1 MTPDNPHYQDDA
13 VVIYHGN
20 CLTVQLTDQPDL
32 ICTDPPYPNNAG
44 HFLAGIADAEIFMRT
59 FDCPRW
65 LIFWHQLTPPN
76 VPLPL
81 VARHI
86 WHRTNTNR
94 PDNYEAIYEFAA
106 DGIERPSIVFPY
118 AVISEG
124 LTGCLEATGHPTQKT
139 SGLCAACWRC
149 ARPGWCSTRSWV
161 PARRYEPRR
170 ISASALSVSRSKSGT
185 ANRGAQIGTRGAR
198 VMTSTDN
205 PTYAERLVVVAA
217 VYRAANTDGPAPTP
231 VAAVAAAFDIPHAR
245 AAGWVK
251 QARRRGLLEPTAQG
265 RSRPPICRHRC
276 PACCPPPS
284 HV

>member
-1 MTPDNPHYQDDA
+1 M
-13 VVIYHGN
+13 IYHGN

-124 LTGCLEATGHPTQKT
+124 LTGCLEATGHPTQKNIR
-139 SGLCAACWRC
+139 LMRRLLALR
-149 ARPGWCSTRSWV
+149 
-161 PARRYEPRR
+161 PARLVFDPFMG
-170 ISASALSVSRSKSGT
+170 SGT
-185 ANRGAQIGTRGAR
+185 TLRATKDLGIRAIG
-198 VMTSTDN
+198 VEIE
-205 PTYAERLVVVAA
+205 ERYCEIA
-217 VYRAANTDGPAPTP
+217 
-231 VAAVAAAFDIPHAR
+231 
-245 AAGWVK
+245 
-251 QARRRGLLEPTAQG
+251 ARRLAQG
-265 RSRPPICRHRC
+265 VL
-276 PACCPPPS
+276 AL
-284 HV
+284 